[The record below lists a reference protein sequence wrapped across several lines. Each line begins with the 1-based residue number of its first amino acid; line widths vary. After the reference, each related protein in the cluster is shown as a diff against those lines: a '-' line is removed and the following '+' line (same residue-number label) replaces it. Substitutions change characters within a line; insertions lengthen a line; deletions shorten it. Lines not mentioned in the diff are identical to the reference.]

1 MQFTV
6 NPSGRPTAVRKPFDF
21 AAAEESL
28 NAALDKVIASY
39 EKVVAAEGICLKCE
53 RAIEDCATAL
63 ESFRT
68 YGVSDVTLSIFNGK
82 NKALDTALNFKS
94 LEKGALESMSVD
106 KQKLVTANYIR
117 ALEANEEDVKK
128 TFWEHVKEWW
138 AQFLDWIKDL
148 FTGTAKLAKM
158 VSEVNFDNLDA
169 KQDVKIRG
177 LAEADGTAGAAKLK
191 EINEAMEKIASQG
204 SEFVVMDRG
213 RFDASKAPNFERKEG
228 TISELG
234 WTKAKADKAK
244 EDFLAAVK
252 DPKIKAAWDK
262 IQQEYKAAAA
272 NSNPG
277 MVDKLKEKFHDWQA
291 VGKVTKA
298 FNQLAKQVGFTLY
311 YLGKAGMQPVASKG
325 PIDNEGKGEGETK

>member
-82 NKALDTALNFKS
+82 NKALDTALNFRS
-94 LEKGALESMSVD
+94 LEKGALESMSAD
-106 KQKLVTANYIR
+106 KQKIVTANYIR

-138 AQFLDWIKDL
+138 AKFLDWIKDL
-148 FTGTAKLAKM
+148 FTGTAKLAKLIA
-158 VSEVNFDNLDA
+158 EVNFDNLDA
-169 KQDVKIRG
+169 HMDAKIRG
-177 LAEADGTAGAAKLK
+177 LSEADGTAGAKVLK
-191 EINEAMEKIASQG
+191 DINEKMAKIASEG
-204 SEFVVMDRG
+204 SGFVVTDRAS
-213 RFDASKAPNFERKEG
+213 FDASKAPEFERKEG
-228 TISELG
+228 TVSELG
-234 WTKAKADKAK
+234 WTKAKADAAK
-244 EDFLAAVK
+244 TDFLAAIK
-252 DPKIKAAWDK
+252 EPKVKAAWDK
-262 IQQEYKAAAA
+262 IQQEYKAMAA
-272 NSNPG
+272 NANTG
-277 MVDKLKEKFHDWQA
+277 VIDKTKEWFHDMQA

-311 YLGKAGMQPVASKG
+311 YLGKVGMKPLASTG
-325 PIDNEGKGEGETK
+325 PLDNKGEGETK